1 MSKSTRIAWIDDN
14 PDRSRTAGELQAEF
28 INVKNADLAKKVEEL
43 LNGPQRPLVILD
55 HILDKTSSTN
65 PVFQR
70 GSTIAEA
77 IKEKWPACPVIGVT
91 NADKVDEID
100 LRTKQAYDDLLSF
113 SDFRKYFDRIGPI
126 AKDFARIGDTSFKKP
141 ADLVALL
148 EPPSDDEERLLAALT
163 DELKGSLRDA
173 SVGSRMY
180 RWVTQLMSRAGFLY
194 DDLWTATFLGLNTQ
208 GFSKVREVF
217 DDAIYRGVFTRENDP
232 RWWVSQ
238 LAELLYEQADPRSG
252 EMSWHVGRRL
262 PGITPKHYSQCYSC
276 QDESPPE
283 VVAYLDASSD
293 ERYPMHLKCTVLHPR
308 YARELYFED
317 VRMMRGK

>member
-1 MSKSTRIAWIDDN
+1 MSKRARIAWIDDN
-14 PDRSRTAGELQAEF
+14 PDRSRTAGELEAEF
-28 INVKNADLAKKVEEL
+28 INVKNADVAMKVEEL

-55 HILDKTSSTN
+55 HILDKTSSKN
-65 PVFQR
+65 PIFQR

-77 IKEKWPACPVIGVT
+77 IKERWPTCPVIGVT
-91 NADKVDEID
+91 NANNVGEID

-113 SDFRKYFDRIGPI
+113 SDFHRYFDRIGPI
-126 AKDFARIGDTSFKKP
+126 AKDFERIGNASFKKP
-141 ADLVALL
+141 ADVVALL
-148 EPPSDDEERLLAALT
+148 KPPTEDEERLLAALP
-163 DELKGSLRDA
+163 DDLKGSLKDA

-180 RWVTQLMSRAGFLY
+180 QWVTQLINRAGFLY
-194 DDLWTATFLGLNTQ
+194 DELWAATFVGLNDR
-208 GFSKVREVF
+208 GFSKVSKIF
-217 DDAIYRGVFTRENDP
+217 DCARYRGVFARENDA
-232 RWWVSQ
+232 RWWVSL
-238 LAELLYEQADPRSG
+238 LAELLYKQVEPQSG

-262 PGITPKHYSQCYSC
+262 PGITSKHYSQCYSC

-293 ERYPMHLKCTVLHPR
+293 EQHPMHLKCTVLHPR